1 MCRASGTG
9 REVPA
14 CTEPG
19 GEAARRAV
27 RSCIGAEKRYYSAY
41 LDRFPT
47 SV

>member
-19 GEAARRAV
+19 GEAARKSGITV
-27 RSCIGAEKRYYSAY
+27 RIWTGSRQAY
-41 LDRFPT
+41 NFCREERG
-47 SV
+47 